1 METKSNITS
10 HIAMHSYVQPDD
22 DSMSRDTMSN
32 THTMTRT
39 ETVVDLSPT
48 SAQSIA
54 GNPKHWEWKEVKS
67 WLEVSGLHD
76 MVVVFQEGPTQKEG
90 TDGVELLNL
99 DLTKL
104 YEEAGHY
111 KAGVHLNISSIHA
124 AEASPLIQ
132 RFFRELTRLK
142 LKANES
148 SNDFTEREATIDDVV
163 EMKRRISLF
172 VEKWDR
178 IIWIDQYLETNAEL
192 PTETVVSE
200 ELGVSLVMSQVYL
213 NYHQNQEREKKKE
226 VDELILDFNVYNDCV
241 LWWYIIMEILGTAQ
255 TKAIWLLF
263 NRVAELTPSNVAFS
277 LLDKYKFDLT
287 RFDAHNLEELAQNIV
302 VGSQY
307 AICAALRM
315 SKFFIDIAEY
325 DVARAAVFEN
335 VSESFIDAAFDYL
348 NLIESDHMATVI
360 LEVKSDIEA
369 MSAFDMALEYELT
382 KFVTDQ
388 RIERITTSIMNNFEF
403 LRPENRDSAFQVE
416 PLSVQL
422 IWRKLRDPAF
432 YFIPLGTYC
441 VEVFLYLSY
450 LALFTYLSVQQF
462 RVYDTMLPQE
472 TLFWVFNLGYVVNEG
487 QSLLT
492 EVMAS
497 YFSDTQ
503 NYFDTVISFIAGPDC
518 DGPLHAPSPNP
529 CWAAPLNAAFVILWG
544 IATITLWLR
553 LIVIGSLVLLNL
565 LIAMMAKMFDT
576 IEEVTKAAILFA
588 QFELAIDRIAVR
600 NDILEL
606 LDVQRMTLTRSLILL
621 QKIKNHVM
629 ALSDED
635 ELTEGEFF
643 DGFIDVGGLKRND
656 GDFLWNKYFE
666 PLAPTIFERF
676 QQLRNDCVLED
687 FTGFFDEIENFNT
700 IRALEVEDIADAL
713 GVLKSLNCINREQ
726 REKLVRAVESV
737 TDNIWSGGGHDDT

>member
-1 METKSNITS
+1 MRTNSRHRQEQGFL
-10 HIAMHSYVQPDD
+10 HCCVLFHSFGY
-22 DSMSRDTMSN
+22 
-32 THTMTRT
+32 
-39 ETVVDLSPT
+39 
-48 SAQSIA
+48 
-54 GNPKHWEWKEVKS
+54 
-67 WLEVSGLHD
+67 
-76 MVVVFQEGPTQKEG
+76 
-90 TDGVELLNL
+90 LLC
-99 DLTKL
+99 
-104 YEEAGHY
+104 G
-111 KAGVHLNISSIHA
+111 S
-124 AEASPLIQ
+124 LI
-132 RFFRELTRLK
+132 
-142 LKANES
+142 
-148 SNDFTEREATIDDVV
+148 
-163 EMKRRISLF
+163 ISL
-172 VEKWDR
+172 
-178 IIWIDQYLETNAEL
+178 A
-192 PTETVVSE
+192 S
-200 ELGVSLVMSQVYL
+200 
-213 NYHQNQEREKKKE
+213 
-226 VDELILDFNVYNDCV
+226 
-241 LWWYIIMEILGTAQ
+241 
-255 TKAIWLLF
+255 
-263 NRVAELTPSNVAFS
+263 
-277 LLDKYKFDLT
+277 
-287 RFDAHNLEELAQNIV
+287 
-302 VGSQY
+302 
-307 AICAALRM
+307 
-315 SKFFIDIAEY
+315 
-325 DVARAAVFEN
+325 
-335 VSESFIDAAFDYL
+335 
-348 NLIESDHMATVI
+348 
-360 LEVKSDIEA
+360 
-369 MSAFDMALEYELT
+369 
-382 KFVTDQ
+382 
-388 RIERITTSIMNNFEF
+388 
-403 LRPENRDSAFQVE
+403 
-416 PLSVQL
+416 
-422 IWRKLRDPAF
+422 
-432 YFIPLGTYC
+432 
-441 VEVFLYLSY
+441 
-450 LALFTYLSVQQF
+450 FTYLSVQQF
-462 RVYDTMLPQE
+462 RVYDPMLPQE
-472 TLFWVFNLGYVVNEG
+472 ILFWVFNLGYVVNEG

-737 TDNIWSGGGHDDT
+737 TDNIWSGGGHDDTLFNKFVRYMADVQAFKNLLRDVSTAFVERGTDCTVFQDQIHFLFEDIRNVTLAIPLFNSMPRRRWTVT